1 MIIFRLAWQSLL
13 NRRLTALLT
22 IFSISISVMLLLGV
36 EKVRIGARTSFI
48 NTISGTDL
56 IVGARAGDVQLLLYS
71 VFRIGD
77 ATNNI
82 SMKTLEDIKNKKE
95 VKWLVPISLGDSHR
109 GFRVMGTTKDYFKW
123 YKYRRNIPLNFDDGA
138 AFDDLFDAVI
148 GSAVAKELN
157 YSVGDLISVAH
168 GTGNVSFGAKHDD
181 KPFQISGILSPTG
194 TPVDNTVHV
203 SLEAIEAIHVGWQ
216 SGAAPRGDDVVNAE
230 QVRKLDLS
238 PRIVT
243 AAYIGLNSKIGIFSL
258 QRYINDYREEPVT
271 AILPGVAFSQLW
283 SLVSSAEMAL
293 IVISIMVVM
302 TAFFGMIISILGTLN
317 ERRREMAILRAIGAR
332 PLQIFTLFV
341 VEAALLAICG
351 VLVGVTTLYALLAM
365 SWEWIENAS
374 GLYLQFTS
382 PSQQEIIYLI
392 IIILGGILVGIIP
405 AFRAYYMSMSD
416 GLAIKS

>member
-13 NRRLTALLT
+13 NRRLTAILT
-22 IFSISISVMLLLGV
+22 IISIAMSVLLLLGV
-36 EKVRIGARTSFI
+36 EKIRVGARSSFI

-82 SMKTLEDIKNKKE
+82 SIETLDDIENQKE

-123 YKYRRNIPLNFDDGA
+123 YKYRRNRPLEFENGHKFN
-138 AFDDLFDAVI
+138 DLFETVI
-148 GSAVAKELN
+148 GSEVAKELN

-168 GTGNVSFGAKHDD
+168 GTGNVSFGASHDD

-194 TPVDNTVHV
+194 TPVDRTVHV
-203 SLEAIEAIHVGWQ
+203 SLKAIEAIHVGWQ
-216 SGAAPRGDDVVNAE
+216 SGSAPRGDDIVSAT
-230 QVRKLDLS
+230 QVREMNLTPKL
-238 PRIVT
+238 VT

-258 QRYINDYREEPVT
+258 QRYVNNYKQEPVT

-283 SLVSSAEMAL
+283 ALIGSAEKAL
-293 IVISIMVVM
+293 ITISIIVVI
-302 TAFFGMIISILGTLN
+302 TAFFGMVISILSTLN
-317 ERRREMAILRAIGAR
+317 ERRREMTILRAIGAR
-332 PLQIFTLFV
+332 PSQIFILFV
-341 VEAALLAICG
+341 SEAALLAFCGILAG
-351 VLVGVTTLYALLAM
+351 VLCVYTLLLV
-365 SWEWIENAS
+365 SWEWIENAT
-374 GLYLQFTS
+374 GLYLEFYT
-382 PSQQEIIYLI
+382 PSQQEITYLLI
-392 IIILGGILVGIIP
+392 ILVGGVLVGILP
-405 AFRAYYMSMSD
+405 ALRAYQISMSD